1 MVYKL
6 PKEAIADNELE
17 ASQLSSNL
25 VNSFVPIGGI
35 IMWSGTVAEAE
46 ALTNWRICDGQNGT
60 PDLRDKFVLGVGSSG
75 AASTANKGDTNNN
88 NSITLTEG
96 QMPSHN
102 HNITDNGHSHTINNH
117 THPSG
122 TLAGSNTHNHN
133 FKGVGGNDHNDSER
147 NAVVMRND
155 SNTMYTSHSG
165 SGVQSKTISV
175 SISGNTGNPS
185 DRGTNSVTTGITS
198 QTQGNDESID
208 IRSAFLA
215 LCYIIRVT

>member
-6 PKEAIADNELE
+6 PKEAIGENELD
-17 ASQLSSNL
+17 AGVLDSNL

-35 IMWSGTVAEAE
+35 IMWSGTIAQAES
-46 ALTNWRICDGQNGT
+46 LTNWKICDGQNGT
-60 PDLRDKFVLGVGSSG
+60 PDLRDKFVLGVGSSSVT
-75 AASTANKGDTNNN
+75 STASVDDTGGS

-96 QMPSHN
+96 QMQSHN

-122 TLAGSNTHNHN
+122 TLSGSNTHNHN
-133 FKGVGGNDHNDSER
+133 FQGVSGNDHNDDER

-155 SNTMYTSHSG
+155 NNTMYTASSP
-165 SGVQSKTISV
+165 SGVQNKTISV
-175 SISGNTGNPS
+175 NISGNTGNPS

-198 QTQGNDESID
+198 QTQGNDDSID

-215 LCYIIRVT
+215 LCYIMRVT

>member
-1 MVYKL
+1 MYKL

-17 ASQLSSNL
+17 ATQLSSNL

-35 IMWSGTVAEAE
+35 IMWSGTIAQAE
-46 ALTNWRICDGQNGT
+46 ALTNWKICDGQNGT
-60 PDLRDKFVLGVGSSG
+60 PDLRDKFVLGVGSSSVT
-75 AASTANKGDTNNN
+75 STASVDDTGGS

-133 FKGVGGNDHNDSER
+133 FQGVNANDHNDTER
-147 NAVVMRND
+147 NATVMRND
-155 SNTMYTSHSG
+155 SNTMYTASSP
-165 SGVQSKTISV
+165 SGVQNKTISV
-175 SISGNTGNPS
+175 NISGNTGNPS